1 MGNITTD
8 IIIGVVSNT
17 IFKAPQHITKGGKHK
32 YIYLSLYYSNVKGLD
47 KYGIANNVSVFGE
60 NDYHIKI
67 HNNTN
72 TIINFYV
79 WSTVSSV
86 PNNVFIFPY
95 LQMLEYV
102 AHIAS
107 IRYNLHNKFITV
119 AISDVDYIKLEADK
133 NNYDFEAINNLV
145 NTNDNVIIFNTIDD
159 LKRDYKNILNQHEEH
174 LMLNSNGCVCVN
186 GRQHD
191 KKRRMI
197 TALLANMSSII
208 CKYLGLNFQIVN
220 YHVNYLD
227 DSMKGLLFVN
237 TSWPNQSILATTSLT
252 RIVNNIET
260 LNDSI
265 NLSSLM
271 SAQYKISVNNI
282 FNGILTK
289 LTEHFNNH
297 VNQAFDSY
305 EKFNMLYKLI
315 LATLT
320 DQQIEDIHVNYP
332 VELFVLS

>member
-1 MGNITTD
+1 MGNITTEQ
-8 IIIGVVSNT
+8 IIGIIMNT

-32 YIYLSLYYSNVKGLD
+32 YIYLSLYYSPVKGLD
-47 KYGIANNVSVFGE
+47 KYGIANNASVFGE

-67 HNNTN
+67 HNNTD

-133 NNYDFEAINNLV
+133 NNYNFEAINELV
-145 NTNDNVIIFNTIDD
+145 NTNDNVIMFNTIDD

-174 LMLNSNGCVCVN
+174 LMLNSNGCVCIN

-197 TALLANMSSII
+197 TALLANMSVII

-220 YHVNYLD
+220 YHVNHLD

-237 TSWPNQSILATTSLT
+237 TSWPNQSVLTTTCST

-271 SAQYKISVNNI
+271 SAQYKSNVNDI
-282 FNGILTK
+282 FNGILMK
-289 LTEHFNNH
+289 LTEYFNTPD
-297 VNQAFDSY
+297 NQVFDNY

-320 DQQIEDIHVNYP
+320 DQQIADIDVNYP